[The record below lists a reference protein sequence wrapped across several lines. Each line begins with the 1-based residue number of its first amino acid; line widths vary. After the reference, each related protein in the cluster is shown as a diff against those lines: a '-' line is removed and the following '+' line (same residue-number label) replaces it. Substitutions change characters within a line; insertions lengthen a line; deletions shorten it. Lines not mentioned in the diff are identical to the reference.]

1 MTEEIRDEDH
11 VARYCLKR
19 VMHPDG
25 TPMPDAFKLR
35 DGETYLSVNWLECFG
50 MPTMEAGMA
59 CVREDFGKNH
69 SIVRNARFAVLNVGN
84 IKRTMEESER
94 IVHVKHLKEDDYPS
108 HASIEEYARDDESMM
123 IILADIVGKNDVYPA
138 KE

>member
-11 VARYCLKR
+11 VARYYLKR
-19 VMHPDG
+19 FMYPDG

-50 MPTMEAGMA
+50 MSTMEANMA
-59 CVREDFGKNH
+59 CVREDFSKKH
-69 SIVRNARFAVLNVGN
+69 SIVKNARFAVLNVDS
-84 IKRTMEESER
+84 IKRSMEESDR
-94 IVHVKHLKEDDYPS
+94 IVHVKHLKDNDYPS
-108 HASIEEYARDDESMM
+108 HASIEECARDDDSMM
-123 IILADIVGKNDVYPA
+123 IILASIVVKNNVYPA